1 MSIRQKY
8 DGQIG
13 FFIDAGAHSS
23 FFKKNLSGS
32 VIMLAWLCFPNR
44 QNQSQ

>member
-23 FFKKNLSGS
+23 FFKKNLSGKWGP
-32 VIMLAWLCFPNR
+32 LY
-44 QNQSQ
+44 QSSCLIGFVFL